1 MYETDIFIFNFY
13 SYSIFGDHFDRF
25 RLGHDSRL
33 GGNDQFKNHDDVT
46 LVEFLTTQTCF
57 LSCKEQICQPHH
69 L

>member
-33 GGNDQFKNHDDVT
+33 GGNDQLCIIIFI
-46 LVEFLTTQTCF
+46 L
-57 LSCKEQICQPHH
+57 P
-69 L
+69 